1 MSTKNSTKKKTRL
14 QNTYVVN
21 QIAKTDASSV
31 LKIVGGLAVFM
42 LMGSMGFTGS
52 CTVFTASVGDTV
64 LFGNNED
71 VGDKDATVW
80 FIPATEETYGWV
92 YFGFWDYPVQIGKF
106 PMGGMNDQGL
116 CFDITS
122 VPATIKPLPE
132 SIEEALQVIEQY
144 NNLPSL
150 TTFNAG
156 EFCGRILETCATVE
170 EVIQVIEQYDILF
183 YGEYQFLFADRT
195 GDSMILCPSP
205 DGKMGVVR
213 KEGVYQVITNFNV
226 LNPGLG
232 HYPCRRYDDALWM
245 LKDIESEDD
254 LTVEYFTSI
263 LKETHSGGTT
273 YSTIYD
279 PVNSEVY
286 LYNHHNF
293 GWVVVFDL
301 EDELEKGYHSYDV
314 LPLLRE
320 RGEPPFK
327 QSEKSEKPRASSL
340 TLCCAIFTI
349 GFILVVV
356 TLLQKRREEKI
367 EELTENQKILCS

>member
-1 MSTKNSTKKKTRL
+1 MSTKNATKRKKTRL
-14 QNTYVVN
+14 QNTYVIN
-21 QIAKTDASSV
+21 QIRRIDASLV
-31 LKIVGGLAVFM
+31 LVMVCGLIAFM

-71 VGDKDATVW
+71 VGDRNATVW
-80 FIPATEETYGWV
+80 FVPATETTYGWV
-92 YFGFWDYPVQIGKF
+92 YFGFRDYPVQIGKF

-122 VPATIKPLPE
+122 VPATIRPLPE
-132 SIEEALQVIEQY
+132 TIEEALQFIEQN

-156 EFCGRILETCATVE
+156 VFGGRILETCATVE
-170 EVIQVIEQYDILF
+170 EAVQFVQQYDLLF

-195 GDSMILCPSP
+195 GDSMILCPSQ
-205 DGKMGVVR
+205 DGEMKVVR
-213 KEGVYQVITNFNV
+213 KEGVYQVITNFNI
-226 LNPGLG
+226 LNPQLG
-232 HYPCRRYDDALWM
+232 QYPCPRYESAVWM
-245 LKDIESEDD
+245 LKEIDSEDD

-273 YSTIYD
+273 YSTIYNQ
-279 PVNSEVY
+279 VNGEVY

-293 GWVVVFDL
+293 NWVVVLNL
-301 EDELEKGYHSYDV
+301 EDELEKGSHSYDV

-320 RGEPPFK
+320 RGESAPKEPGE
-327 QSEKSEKPRASSL
+327 SEEPLAFSFDLFLA
-340 TLCCAIFTI
+340 
-349 GFILVVV
+349 GFIVILIFVTI
-356 TLLQKRREEKI
+356 TLLWKRMEKRG
-367 EELTENQKILCS
+367 T

>member
-1 MSTKNSTKKKTRL
+1 VSRRGDHARMKNATRRKKTAFPENLRAI
-14 QNTYVVN
+14 N
-21 QIAKTDASSV
+21 QITRTDASFV
-31 LKIVGGLAVFM
+31 LIVCALVAFM
-42 LMGSMGFTGS
+42 LMGSMEFTGS

-71 VGDKDATVW
+71 VGDRNATVW
-80 FIPATEETYGWV
+80 FVPATETTYGWV
-92 YFGFWDYPVQIGKF
+92 YFGFRDYPVQIGKF

-116 CFDITS
+116 FFDITS
-122 VPATIKPLPE
+122 VPATIRPLPE
-132 SIEEALQVIEQY
+132 TIEEALQFIEQN

-150 TTFNAG
+150 TMFNAG
-156 EFCGRILETCATVE
+156 IFGGRILENCATVE
-170 EVIQVIEQYDILF
+170 EAIQFIKQYDLLF

-205 DGKMGVVR
+205 DGEMKVVR
-213 KEGVYQVITNFNV
+213 KEGVYQVVTNFNV

-232 HYPCRRYDDALWM
+232 QYPCGRYDNAVWM
-245 LKDIESEDD
+245 LREIESDDD

-263 LKETHSGGTT
+263 LKKTHSGGTT

-279 PVNSEVY
+279 PVNGEVY

-301 EDELEKGYHSYDV
+301 EDELEKGSHSYDV

-320 RGEPPFK
+320 RGESAPK
-327 QSEKSEKPRASSL
+327 QLEKSEEPLALSFDL
-340 TLCCAIFTI
+340 FYAIFTI
-349 GFILVVV
+349 VLILVTITV
-356 TLLQKRREEKI
+356 LWKRMEKGG
-367 EELTENQKILCS
+367 S

>member
-1 MSTKNSTKKKTRL
+1 MNTEGTKKKKTAL
-14 QNTYVVN
+14 PKNTCMVN
-21 QIAKTDASSV
+21 QIRRTDASPV
-31 LKIVGGLAVFM
+31 LKLVCVLAAFM
-42 LMGSMGFTGS
+42 LVGSVGFASS
-52 CTVFTASVGDTV
+52 CTVFTASVGDIV

-71 VGDKDATVW
+71 VGDKNATVW
-80 FIPATEETYGWV
+80 FVPATEETYGWV
-92 YFGFWDYPVQIGKF
+92 YFGFWDYPVQIGRF

-122 VPATIKPLPE
+122 VPATIRPLPE
-132 SIEEALQVIEQY
+132 TIEEALHFIEQSST
-144 NNLPSL
+144 LPSL
-150 TTFNAG
+150 TTFNGG

-183 YGEYQFLFADRT
+183 YSEYQFLFADRT

-205 DGKMGVVR
+205 DGEMKVVR

-232 HYPCRRYDDALWM
+232 QYPCERYDNAVWM

-254 LTVEYFTSI
+254 LTVEYFASI
-263 LKETHSGGTT
+263 LKKTHSGGTT

-279 PVNSEVY
+279 PVHGEVY

-293 GWVVVFDL
+293 NWVAVFDL

-320 RGEPPFK
+320 RGETFPKEPESEELPALPFNLFC
-327 QSEKSEKPRASSL
+327 AVL
-340 TLCCAIFTI
+340 TIVL
-349 GFILVVV
+349 ILVAI
-356 TLLQKRREEKI
+356 TLLWKRQKPPI
-367 EELTENQKILCS
+367 